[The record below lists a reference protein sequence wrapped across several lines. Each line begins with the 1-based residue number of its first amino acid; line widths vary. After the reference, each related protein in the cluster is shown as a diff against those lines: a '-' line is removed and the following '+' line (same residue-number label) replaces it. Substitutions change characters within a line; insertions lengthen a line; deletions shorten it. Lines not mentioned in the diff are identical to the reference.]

1 MAQPTAEKG
10 VPKPTTLE
18 EYKALIAKLSA
29 AEGAADA
36 KGAFGKQL
44 ANGTWTD
51 CMMGLAKS
59 AVMNFNDIVV
69 VGDDDNPYTP
79 IGTGPVADA
88 YLEPLGITWANTLRQ
103 FLPPSFEDYPKFS
116 DGPSPPWVAIFGRSS
131 NNLGVDGSFTSN
143 DGLIEKVSFYYA
155 TLSAGFIA
163 ELQKTFPEL
172 KVANPTVSAWT
183 GPSGTGKK
191 LATKTLPW
199 TDGEFV
205 LNFDKVDI
213 EFKGVAKSISFT
225 TVDWPANS
233 LIPPLFVDNVE
244 ITTPAGK
251 AKILAAGALEVEEKA
266 VEIENELKVLLNVT
280 HKI

>member
-1 MAQPTAEKG
+1 MAQPTAEEG

-18 EYKALIAKLSA
+18 EYKALIAKFSS
-29 AEGAADA
+29 AEGADDA

-59 AVMNFNDIVV
+59 AVMIFNDI
-69 VGDDDNPYTP
+69 G
-79 IGTGPVADA
+79 GGPVADA
-88 YLEPLGITWANTLRQ
+88 YLEPLGITWANTVRASVPNNFFGAQ
-103 FLPPSFEDYPKFS
+103 VA
-116 DGPSPPWVAIFGRSS
+116 DGPSPPWVAKFIKSD
-131 NNLGVDGSFTSN
+131 NPEVDGSFTSN
-143 DGLIEKVSFYYA
+143 DGLIEKMSFFYA
-155 TLSAGFIA
+155 TPPASFIA
-163 ELQKTFPEL
+163 GLQKAFPKL
-172 KVANPTVSAWT
+172 KFANPTVSVWT

-191 LATKTLPW
+191 LETKTLPW
-199 TDGEFV
+199 TDGKFV

-225 TVDWPANS
+225 IPAIKD
-233 LIPPLFVDNVE
+233 LKVPEAFFVDNVE

-266 VEIENELKVLLNVT
+266 VEIENELKALLNVT